1 MTSIPRISHRMFVS
15 ALAPESKGDEK
26 GLKRQSVV
34 NRSSAVLEVLDAT
47 EPLIDLA
54 ARPLRGSV
62 TPATAC

>member
-26 GLKRQSVV
+26 ELSRQPLV

-54 ARPLRGSV
+54 ARPLRTAV
-62 TPATAC
+62 TQATAG